1 MFLNEIH
8 NWIPSS
14 SLLPIYDT
22 SASHGL
28 TENAGRFA
36 AELSEIVPEGN
47 LAHF

>member
-8 NWIPSS
+8 NWILGSY
-14 SLLPIYDT
+14 LFLIYAT

-28 TENAGRFA
+28 AEIAGRFA
-36 AELSEIVPEGN
+36 AELSEIVLEGN